1 MSKESWM
8 SGGWPWGGFAFGP
21 SRFFEAGRRARFF
34 ETGEIRLA
42 ILSLLSEGPK
52 HGYQL
57 MKELADRSGGVY
69 RASAGSVYPTLQ
81 QLEDEGLIE
90 CTQEGGRRVYRLTE
104 AGRAELA
111 RDPEAVRRIWERAEH
126 YENWGECMAN
136 VGPDGLTLF
145 APLSALARA
154 SFLAVVRAGSR
165 PEGVEWVRQILDRAR
180 LEVEQVYPG
189 KKKEA

>member
-1 MSKESWM
+1 MRHDNWSWAFP
-8 SGGWPWGGFAFGP
+8 GHRPWAAFAFGQTG
-21 SRFFEAGRRARFF
+21 RFFEAG
-34 ETGEIRLA
+34 EVRLA

-57 MKELADRSGGVY
+57 MKELAERSGGVY

-90 CTQEGGRRVYRLTE
+90 CTQEVGRRVYRLTD

-111 RDPEAVRRIWERAEH
+111 NDPDAVRRIWERAGH
-126 YENWGECMAN
+126 YENWGEWMAN

-165 PEGVEWVRQILDRAR
+165 PEGVELVRQILDRAR
-180 LEVEQVYPG
+180 QEVEQVYPS